1 MKKKIFNYI
10 YLIPVIILAATLP
23 YKFTG
28 NALPYLYK
36 FLGNDLVTLIGVQE
50 LILVILLLISKT
62 RVYGALGAV
71 ATMVGAIITHV
82 LLGEY
87 DIVFAQAIITLI
99 ASLIVTIQHGDSLL
113 DALANPFGYTHVRGY
128 YRKKK

>member
-1 MKKKIFNYI
+1 MRKKIFNYI

-36 FLGNDLVTLIGVQE
+36 LLGNDLVTLIGVQE

-62 RVYGALGAV
+62 RVYGALGTV

-113 DALANPFGYTHVRGY
+113 DALASPFGYTHVRGY

>member
-10 YLIPVIILAATLP
+10 YLIPVLTMGGTLG

-62 RVYGALGAV
+62 RVYGALGTV

-99 ASLIVTIQHGDSLL
+99 ASLIVTIQYGDSLL
-113 DALANPFGYTHVRGY
+113 DALANPLGYTHVRGY